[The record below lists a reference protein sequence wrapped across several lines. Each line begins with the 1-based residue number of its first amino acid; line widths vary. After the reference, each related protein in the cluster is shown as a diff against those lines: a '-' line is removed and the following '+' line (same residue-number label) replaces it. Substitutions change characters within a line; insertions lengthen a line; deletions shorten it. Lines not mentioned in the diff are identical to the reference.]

1 MAMTIDD
8 GLYRL
13 GIDLGGTKI
22 EATALVPDGQIAI
35 RRCQSTPQRDY
46 DATLL
51 TVETLVDELGR
62 EIGQRCSVGLSIPGT
77 MSPATGRV
85 KNANSTWL
93 IYKPLR
99 RRSRDPPRQPNPHR
113 K

>member
-1 MAMTIDD
+1 MTIDD
-8 GLYRL
+8 RPYRL

-22 EATALVPDGQIAI
+22 KAAALVSDGQIAI
-35 RRCQSTPQRDY
+35 RRRQSTPQRDY
-46 DATLL
+46 GATLAM
-51 TVETLVDELGR
+51 VETLVDELER

-85 KNANSTWL
+85 KNANSTSL
-93 IYKPLR
+93 IYKPL
-99 RRSRDPPRQPNPHR
+99 DDDLETLLGRQNPHR